1 MAGDASI
8 LELRRLLYRE
18 IGWLSALEDSV
29 HIICDSPVAG
39 RFVRPV
45 VHEPAGIYRFS
56 VDVHRR

>member
-1 MAGDASI
+1 MAGDASV
-8 LELRRLLYRE
+8 LKLRRLLYRE

-45 VHEPAGIYRFS
+45 VHEPASIYIFFAV
-56 VDVHRR
+56 VDRR